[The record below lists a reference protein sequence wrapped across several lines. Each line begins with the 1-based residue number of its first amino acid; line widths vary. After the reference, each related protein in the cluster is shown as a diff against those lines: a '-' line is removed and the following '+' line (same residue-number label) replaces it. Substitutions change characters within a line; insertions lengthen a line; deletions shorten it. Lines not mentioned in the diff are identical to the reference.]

1 MDYELTTQ
9 KQKDGSHLVKN
20 TLTNEPVAIL
30 TKPKYAY
37 KANSVQ
43 AEWHPDFKLLHP
55 EVSENLLHRN
65 FDRTYDS
72 ISQAV
77 NVITGKSQ
85 QFARGEGIHKDPIKT
100 HYIGTEEQDDGY
112 GGKRAVHKW
121 HMFDGENQIGTMTS
135 FDDPNK
141 IHRGSDVKMAWNKEY
156 LEKNPISDAVKES
169 ATKKHGK
176 TDLETSMH
184 RLRYMIDNREK
195 EPRFIGTTKSKSAE
209 MNVFKTKMNPEEAS
223 KAYEEHLK
231 TKLDSG
237 YTFARHS
244 PTVFSAHK
252 AADSEYASGYTHHII
267 SVPGEIHHM
276 SATTSHPS
284 YQYGEKNKQI
294 VESVEWK
301 TAKRIEHKLSLEDY
315 LFIAKV

>member
-1 MDYELTTQ
+1 MDYGLTAQ

-20 TLTNEPVAIL
+20 KLTNEPVAIL

-37 KANSVQ
+37 KANAVQ

-72 ISQAV
+72 ASQAV
-77 NVITGKSQ
+77 DAITGKSEK
-85 QFARGEGIHKDPIKT
+85 FARGEGVDQDPIKT

-112 GGKRAVHKW
+112 GGKRVAHKW
-121 HMFDGENQIGTMTS
+121 HMFDGEDRIGTMTS

-141 IHRGSDVKMAWNKEY
+141 IHRGSAVKMAWNKEY

-176 TDLETSMH
+176 TDLESSMH

-195 EPRFIGTTKSKSAE
+195 EPRFIGTIKSKSAE
-209 MNVFKTKMNPEEAS
+209 MNVFKTKMNPEDAS

-231 TKLDSG
+231 STFDSR

-244 PTVFSAHK
+244 PTVFSVHK
-252 AADSEYASGYTHHII
+252 QAVSKYDNSTTHHII

-276 SATTSHPS
+276 TATTSHPD
-284 YQYGEKNKQI
+284 YEYAEKNKQI
-294 VESVEWK
+294 VESIEWK
-301 TAKRIEHKLSLEDY
+301 NTERIEHKLSLEDY

>member
-1 MDYELTTQ
+1 MDYGLTTQ

-20 TLTNEPVAIL
+20 KLTNEPVAIL

-37 KANSVQ
+37 KANAVQ
-43 AEWHPDFKLLHP
+43 VEWHPDFKLLHP
-55 EVSENLLHRN
+55 EVSENLFHRN
-65 FDRTYDS
+65 FDKTYDS
-72 ISQAV
+72 ASQAV
-77 NVITGKSQ
+77 DAITGKSAK
-85 QFARGEGIHKDPIKT
+85 FARGEGIDKDPIKT
-100 HYIGTEEQDDGY
+100 HYIGTEEQNDGY
-112 GGKRAVHKW
+112 GGKKVAHKW
-121 HMFDGENQIGTMTS
+121 HMFDGEDRIGTMTS

-141 IHRGSDVKMAWNKEY
+141 IHRGSDVKMTLNKEY
-156 LEKNPISDAVKES
+156 LEKNPISDAVKV
-169 ATKKHGK
+169 AAVKKHSK

-195 EPRFIGTTKSKSAE
+195 EPRFIGTIKSKSAE
-209 MNVFKTKMNPEEAS
+209 MNVFKTKMSPEDAS

-231 TKLDSG
+231 STFDSR

-244 PTVFSAHK
+244 PTVFSVHK
-252 AADSEYASGYTHHII
+252 QAVSEYDNSTTHHII

-276 SATTSHPS
+276 SATTPHPS
-284 YQYGEKNKQI
+284 YQYGEKNTQI

-301 TAKRIEHKLSLEDY
+301 NAERIEHKLSLEDY

>member
-1 MDYELTTQ
+1 MDYGLTTQ

-20 TLTNEPVAIL
+20 KLTNEPVAIL

-37 KANSVQ
+37 KANAVQ

-72 ISQAV
+72 ANQAV
-77 NVITGKSQ
+77 DAITGKSAK
-85 QFARGEGIHKDPIKT
+85 FARGEGVDQDPIKT

-112 GGKRAVHKW
+112 GGKRVAHKW
-121 HMFDGENQIGTMTS
+121 HMFDGEDRIGTMTS

-141 IHRGSDVKMAWNKEY
+141 IHRGSAVKMAWNKEY

-176 TDLETSMH
+176 TDLESSMH

-209 MNVFKTKMNPEEAS
+209 MNVFKTKMNPEDAS

-231 TKLDSG
+231 STFDSR

-244 PTVFSAHK
+244 PTVFSVHK
-252 AADSEYASGYTHHII
+252 QAVSKYDNSTTHHII

-276 SATTSHPS
+276 TATTSHPD
-284 YQYGEKNKQI
+284 YEYAEKNKQI
-294 VESVEWK
+294 VESIEWK
-301 TAKRIEHKLSLEDY
+301 NAERIEHKLSLEDY

>member
-20 TLTNEPVAIL
+20 KLTNEPVAIL

-37 KANSVQ
+37 KANAVQ

-72 ISQAV
+72 ASQAV
-77 NVITGKSQ
+77 DVITGKSEK
-85 QFARGEGIHKDPIKT
+85 FARGEGIDKDPIKT

-112 GGKRAVHKW
+112 GGKRVAHKW
-121 HMFDGENQIGTMTS
+121 HMFDGEDRIGTMTS

-141 IHRGSDVKMAWNKEY
+141 IHRGSAVKMAWNKEY

-176 TDLETSMH
+176 TDLESSMH

-195 EPRFIGTTKSKSAE
+195 EPRFIGTIKSKSAE
-209 MNVFKTKMNPEEAS
+209 MNVFKTKMNPEDAS

-231 TKLDSG
+231 STFDSR

-244 PTVFSAHK
+244 PTVFSVHK
-252 AADSEYASGYTHHII
+252 QAVSKYDNSTTHHII

-276 SATTSHPS
+276 TATTSHPD
-284 YQYGEKNKQI
+284 YEYAEKNKQI
-294 VESVEWK
+294 VESIEWK
-301 TAKRIEHKLSLEDY
+301 NAKRIEHKLSLEDY

>member
-1 MDYELTTQ
+1 MDYGLTAQ

-20 TLTNEPVAIL
+20 KLTNEPVAIL

-37 KANSVQ
+37 KANAVQ

-55 EVSENLLHRN
+55 EVSENLFHRN
-65 FDRTYDS
+65 FDKTYDS
-72 ISQAV
+72 ASQAV
-77 NVITGKSQ
+77 DAITGKSEK
-85 QFARGEGIHKDPIKT
+85 FARGEGVDRDPIKT
-100 HYIGTEEQDDGY
+100 HYIGTEELDYGY
-112 GGKRAVHKW
+112 GGKKVAHKW

-176 TDLETSMH
+176 TDLDSSMH

-209 MNVFKTKMNPEEAS
+209 MNVFKTKMNPEDAS

-231 TKLDSG
+231 STFDSR

-244 PTVFSAHK
+244 PTVFSVHK
-252 AADSEYASGYTHHII
+252 QAVSEYDTSTTHHII

-294 VESVEWK
+294 VESIEWK

>member
-20 TLTNEPVAIL
+20 KLTNEPVAIL

-37 KANSVQ
+37 KANTVQ
-43 AEWHPDFKLLHP
+43 AEWHPDFRLLHP
-55 EVSENLLHRN
+55 ETSENLLHRN
-65 FDRTYDS
+65 FDRKFDS
-72 ISQAV
+72 VSQAV
-77 NVITGKSQ
+77 DVITSKSQ
-85 QFARGEGIHKDPIKT
+85 QFARGENITHDPIKT
-100 HYIGTEEQDDGY
+100 KYVGTEEHDDGY
-112 GGKRAVHKW
+112 GGKRVAHKW
-121 HMFDGENQIGTMTS
+121 HMFDGDDRIGSMTS
-135 FDDPNK
+135 FDDPNE
-141 IHRGSDVKMAWNKEY
+141 IHRGSDVKMTWNKEY

-169 ATKKHGK
+169 AAKKHGK
-176 TDLETSMH
+176 TDLESSMH

-231 TKLDSG
+231 TNLGAG

-252 AADSEYASGYTHHII
+252 AAQSEYASSYTHHII

-276 SATTSHPS
+276 SATTPHPS
-284 YQYGEKNKQI
+284 YQYSEKNKQI
-294 VESVEWK
+294 VESIEWK
-301 TAKRIEHKLSLEDY
+301 TAERIEHKLSLEDY

>member
-77 NVITGKSQ
+77 SVITGKSEK
-85 QFARGEGIHKDPIKT
+85 FARGEGIDKDPIKT

-112 GGKRAVHKW
+112 GGKRVAHKW
-121 HMFDGENQIGTMTS
+121 HMFDGEDRIGTMTS

-141 IHRGSDVKMAWNKEY
+141 IHRGSTVKMTWNKEY

-176 TDLETSMH
+176 TDLESSMH

-209 MNVFKTKMNPEEAS
+209 MNVFKTKMNPEDAS

-231 TKLDSG
+231 STFDSR

-244 PTVFSAHK
+244 PTVFSVHK
-252 AADSEYASGYTHHII
+252 QAVSEYDNSTTHHII

-276 SATTSHPS
+276 TATTSHPD
-284 YQYGEKNKQI
+284 YEYAEKNKQI
-294 VESVEWK
+294 VESIEWK
-301 TAKRIEHKLSLEDY
+301 NAERIEHKLSLEDY

>member
-1 MDYELTTQ
+1 MDYGLTAQ

-20 TLTNEPVAIL
+20 KLTNEPVAIL

-37 KANSVQ
+37 KANAVQ

-72 ISQAV
+72 ASQAV
-77 NVITGKSQ
+77 DAITGKSEK
-85 QFARGEGIHKDPIKT
+85 FARGEGVDQDPIKT

-112 GGKRAVHKW
+112 GGKRVAHKW
-121 HMFDGENQIGTMTS
+121 HMFDGEDRIGTMTS

-141 IHRGSDVKMAWNKEY
+141 IHRGSAVKMAWNKEY

-176 TDLETSMH
+176 TDLESSMH

-209 MNVFKTKMNPEEAS
+209 MNVFKTKMNPEDAS

-231 TKLDSG
+231 STFDSR

-244 PTVFSAHK
+244 PTVFSVHK
-252 AADSEYASGYTHHII
+252 QAVSKYDNSTTHHII

-276 SATTSHPS
+276 TATTSHPD
-284 YQYGEKNKQI
+284 YEYAEKNKQI
-294 VESVEWK
+294 VESIEWK
-301 TAKRIEHKLSLEDY
+301 NTERIEHKLSLEDY

>member
-1 MDYELTTQ
+1 MDTP
-9 KQKDGSHLVKN
+9 G
-20 TLTNEPVAIL
+20 
-30 TKPKYAY
+30 
-37 KANSVQ
+37 
-43 AEWHPDFKLLHP
+43 
-55 EVSENLLHRN
+55 
-65 FDRTYDS
+65 
-72 ISQAV
+72 AV
-77 NVITGKSQ
+77 DAITGKSAK
-85 QFARGEGIHKDPIKT
+85 FARGEGVDQDPIKT
-100 HYIGTEEQDDGY
+100 HYIGTEEQNDGY
-112 GGKRAVHKW
+112 GGKKVAHKW
-121 HMFDGENQIGTMTS
+121 HMFDGEDQIGTMSS

-141 IHRGSDVKMAWNKEY
+141 IHRGSTVKMTWNKEY
-156 LEKNPISDAVKES
+156 LEKKPISDAVKES

-176 TDLETSMH
+176 TDLESSMH

-209 MNVFKTKMNPEEAS
+209 MNVFKTKMNPEDAS

-231 TKLDSG
+231 STFDSR

-244 PTVFSAHK
+244 PTVFSVHK
-252 AADSEYASGYTHHII
+252 QAVSEYDNSTTHHII

-284 YQYGEKNKQI
+284 YQYGEKNTQI

-301 TAKRIEHKLSLEDY
+301 TAKQIEHKLSLEDY

>member
-1 MDYELTTQ
+1 MDYGLTTQ

-20 TLTNEPVAIL
+20 KLTNEPVAIL

-37 KANSVQ
+37 KANAVQ

-72 ISQAV
+72 ASQAV
-77 NVITGKSQ
+77 DAITGKSTK
-85 QFARGEGIHKDPIKT
+85 FARGEGVDKDPIKT

-112 GGKRAVHKW
+112 GGKRVAHKW
-121 HMFDGENQIGTMTS
+121 HMFDGEDRIGTMTS

-169 ATKKHGK
+169 AAKKHGK

-184 RLRYMIDNREK
+184 RLRYMIDNRVK
-195 EPRFIGTTKSKSAE
+195 EPRFIGTIKSKSAE
-209 MNVFKTKMNPEEAS
+209 MNVFKTKMNPEGAS

-231 TKLDSG
+231 STFDSR

-244 PTVFSAHK
+244 PTVFSVHK
-252 AADSEYASGYTHHII
+252 QAVSKYDISTTHHII

-276 SATTSHPS
+276 TATTSHPD
-284 YQYGEKNKQI
+284 YEYAEKNKQI
-294 VESVEWK
+294 VESIEWK
-301 TAKRIEHKLSLEDY
+301 NAERIEHKLSLEDY
-315 LFIAKV
+315 MFIAKV

>member
-1 MDYELTTQ
+1 MDYGLTTQ

-20 TLTNEPVAIL
+20 KLTNEPVAIL

-37 KANSVQ
+37 KANAVQ

-72 ISQAV
+72 ASQAV
-77 NVITGKSQ
+77 DAITGKSAK
-85 QFARGEGIHKDPIKT
+85 FARGEGVDQDPIKT
-100 HYIGTEEQDDGY
+100 HYIGTEEQNDRY
-112 GGKRAVHKW
+112 GDKKVAHKW
-121 HMFDGENQIGTMTS
+121 HMFDGEDRIGTMTS

-141 IHRGSDVKMAWNKEY
+141 IHRGSTVKMTWNKEY

-184 RLRYMIDNREK
+184 RLRYMIDNRDK

-209 MNVFKTKMNPEEAS
+209 MNVFKTKMNPEDAS

-231 TKLDSG
+231 STFDSR

-244 PTVFSAHK
+244 PTVFSVHK
-252 AADSEYASGYTHHII
+252 QAVSEYDNSTTHHII

-276 SATTSHPS
+276 SATTSHPR

-301 TAKRIEHKLSLEDY
+301 NAERIEHKLSLEDY
-315 LFIAKV
+315 MFIAKV

>member
-1 MDYELTTQ
+1 MDYGLTTQ

-20 TLTNEPVAIL
+20 KLTNEPVAIL

-37 KANSVQ
+37 KANAVQ

-72 ISQAV
+72 ASQAV
-77 NVITGKSQ
+77 DAITGKSAK
-85 QFARGEGIHKDPIKT
+85 FARGEGVDQDPIKT

-112 GGKRAVHKW
+112 GGKRVAHKW
-121 HMFDGENQIGTMTS
+121 HMFDGEDRIGTMTS

-141 IHRGSDVKMAWNKEY
+141 IHRGSAVKMAWNKEY

-176 TDLETSMH
+176 TDLESSMH

-195 EPRFIGTTKSKSAE
+195 EPRFIGTIKSKSAE
-209 MNVFKTKMNPEEAS
+209 MNVFKTKMNPEDAS
-223 KAYEEHLK
+223 KTYEEHLK
-231 TKLDSG
+231 STFDSR

-244 PTVFSAHK
+244 PTVFSVHK
-252 AADSEYASGYTHHII
+252 QAVSKYDNSTTHHII

-276 SATTSHPS
+276 TATTSHPD
-284 YQYGEKNKQI
+284 YEYAEKNKQI
-294 VESVEWK
+294 VESIEWK
-301 TAKRIEHKLSLEDY
+301 NAERIEHKLSLEDY

>member
-1 MDYELTTQ
+1 MDYGLTTQ

-20 TLTNEPVAIL
+20 KLTNEPVAIL

-37 KANSVQ
+37 KANAVQ

-55 EVSENLLHRN
+55 EVSENLFHRN

-72 ISQAV
+72 ASQAV
-77 NVITGKSQ
+77 DAITGKSEK
-85 QFARGEGIHKDPIKT
+85 FARGEGVDRDPIKT
-100 HYIGTEEQDDGY
+100 HYIGTEELDYGY
-112 GGKRAVHKW
+112 GGKKVAHKW

-176 TDLETSMH
+176 TDLDSSMH

-209 MNVFKTKMNPEEAS
+209 MNVFKTKMNPEDAS

-231 TKLDSG
+231 STFDSR

-244 PTVFSAHK
+244 PTVFSVHK
-252 AADSEYASGYTHHII
+252 QAVSEYDTSTTHHII

-294 VESVEWK
+294 VESIEWK

>member
-1 MDYELTTQ
+1 MDYGLTTQ

-20 TLTNEPVAIL
+20 KLTNEPVAIL

-37 KANSVQ
+37 KANAVQ

-55 EVSENLLHRN
+55 EVSENLFHRN

-72 ISQAV
+72 ASQAV
-77 NVITGKSQ
+77 DAITGKSEK
-85 QFARGEGIHKDPIKT
+85 FARGEGIDKDPIKT

-121 HMFDGENQIGTMTS
+121 HMFDGEDRIGTMTS

-176 TDLETSMH
+176 ADLESSMH

-209 MNVFKTKMNPEEAS
+209 MNVFKTKMNPEDAS

-231 TKLDSG
+231 STFDSR

-244 PTVFSAHK
+244 PTMFSVHIQAV
-252 AADSEYASGYTHHII
+252 SEYDTSTPHDII

-294 VESVEWK
+294 VESIEWK